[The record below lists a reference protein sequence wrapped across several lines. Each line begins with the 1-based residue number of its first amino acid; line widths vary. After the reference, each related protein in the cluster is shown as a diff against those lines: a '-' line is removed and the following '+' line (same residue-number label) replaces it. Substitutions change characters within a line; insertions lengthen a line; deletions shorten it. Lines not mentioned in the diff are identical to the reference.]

1 MRRWRAGFNQ
11 FVQGME
17 KTKSDCN
24 GYRNPTNMKK
34 RVIIHH
40 ILNQFN
46 IIILSQIQD
55 MHPSENYKTK
65 IHNLN

>member
-1 MRRWRAGFNQ
+1 
-11 FVQGME
+11 
-17 KTKSDCN
+17 
-24 GYRNPTNMKK
+24 MKK

-65 IHNLN
+65 IHNLNWDTELV